1 MLRVHD
7 QSIFT
12 KTITENK
19 KKQKKSYYT
28 IFEHIYPVIKHILHN
43 LKILTNASFC

>member
-1 MLRVHD
+1 MIRVYL
-7 QSIFT
+7 QKLSQ
-12 KTITENK
+12 KTK